1 MLSFSLT
8 ITYYLHTSGKSY
20 VRIIGLRNITSTHHR
35 SQESPAIRGKFYV
48 SLQCSFTDS
57 LVLPEMNAGKIDSIP
72 SRIWIDHI
80 KLELQDFE
88 TDKINQGCRKIVLGP
103 LS

>member
-1 MLSFSLT
+1 MSETNIFPLNTSKILYSLPLKT
-8 ITYYLHTSGKSY
+8 LLAI
-20 VRIIGLRNITSTHHR
+20 STHHR